1 MKLKVTVEINLPGAW
16 INEPD
21 ETPELLNNWR
31 WAMERA
37 IHAAV
42 MKQNEPITAGPMIW
56 NAPVKVEVVEGSP
69 LTKPPLWTERCPTCH
84 HRHPIGEDGT
94 IRQCDYANSGLD
106 IGCGCL
112 DSRILQSRLETRR

>member
-1 MKLKVTVEINLPGAW
+1 MKLKVTVEINLPGEW
-16 INEPD
+16 SD
-21 ETPELLNNWR
+21 YQSKKTELLKEWTYV
-31 WAMERA
+31 MDPA